1 MRCPFCQ
8 HLEDRVID
16 SRASREGRA
25 VRRRRECIRC
35 ARRFTT
41 YEYIEER
48 PLQVIKRT
56 GEIEPYDRRKILR
69 SIEVAA
75 AKRPI
80 SPAAIDAIVEDVE
93 HLLDRTDVQEIES
106 RRLGELV
113 MERLKAHDHIAYVR
127 FASVYRN
134 FQDLTEFYEELK
146 DLDARTAES
155 ELRRYQRELPL
166 DAGTADGGDD
176 GAAPV
181 RGAGEPEVVTD
192 DQGGGAGDASP

>member
-75 AKRPI
+75 AKRPV
-80 SPAAIDAIVEDVE
+80 SVTDIDAIVEEIE
-93 HLLDRTDVQEIES
+93 HHLDRTDATEVET
-106 RRLGELV
+106 RRLGEMV
-113 MERLKAHDHIAYVR
+113 MERLKALDHIAYVR

-134 FQDLTEFYEELK
+134 FQDLTEFYDEIK
-146 DLDARTAES
+146 DLDARTAQQ
-155 ELRRYQRELPL
+155 ELQRYQRELPL
-166 DAGTADGGDD
+166 EAAAKSDG
-176 GAAPV
+176 
-181 RGAGEPEVVTD
+181 RE
-192 DQGGGAGDASP
+192 